1 MKKVIEKL
9 KNAVLLLLVFTVAI
23 VVGITDVFAAEPP
36 KTLEVGS
43 STNLPT
49 YISGLNIPRKILS
62 DGTESYCLS
71 LSKATTQNT
80 TVTLYGER
88 DAGFAYII
96 ENGYP
101 SKSITGDK
109 NKDIYITQVAVWWY
123 LDETTGS
130 TNLNN
135 YVRNVASD
143 PYNIRGYAKKLV
155 NEAVKAKNKGYP
167 NPKISAS
174 TTSKTLS
181 IGKTKKYY
189 ISNAVTVS
197 TTDVDSYQVKL
208 TNAPSG
214 SFTADTAG
222 NVKTK
227 FNAGEKFVVYVPVGS
242 VKNTSVDFKAT
253 ITGTKTYNK
262 VYEYRPR
269 NKNVQEIIPT
279 YLYPTTKTVNT
290 SINFNKSSYY

>member
-181 IGKTKKYY
+181 IG
-189 ISNAVTVS
+189 
-197 TTDVDSYQVKL
+197 
-208 TNAPSG
+208 
-214 SFTADTAG
+214 
-222 NVKTK
+222 
-227 FNAGEKFVVYVPVGS
+227 
-242 VKNTSVDFKAT
+242 
-253 ITGTKTYNK
+253 
-262 VYEYRPR
+262 
-269 NKNVQEIIPT
+269 
-279 YLYPTTKTVNT
+279 
-290 SINFNKSSYY
+290 